1 VRTTILPIIILLL
14 GLQSLPAQ
22 TLDSRYHTYEEV
34 NAYLDSLS
42 QIPLLQGILSVQE
55 IGMSNNENL
64 PIMAAKLSDN
74 PTVDEDEAAVLFLG
88 QCHAEEILGLEIS
101 IGLID
106 TLIHGFQ
113 SHNSHILAILQNMEI
128 WIVPTYNPEGLR
140 VVHGFQEDS
149 TWVQDITYRKN
160 RTDNNQNGIFDYS
173 PGIGYD
179 YDGVDANRN
188 YSFNWI
194 HGDVLG
200 FGDYDYFR
208 GTAPFSESESRT
220 IRDLALSQ
228 FFTFSVAY
236 HSARSGI
243 PEIIYYPWEWD
254 ETKYPP
260 GYALIDNI
268 AQELGSRI
276 INEAGDGHYA
286 VTPGK
291 TMRGN
296 THDWFYT
303 QTGSLSYLIEVG
315 TNNLQPGRT
324 LINDTVRRNLVGCF
338 YLIDRALGYPTEN
351 RSQLRGIVRNAV
363 TGEELEGA
371 EIKFWKLNVS
381 QVYVP
386 QEGSMF
392 APRLTDQFGR
402 YRHIAQQGTYKMV
415 VSMAGFEPDTVL
427 GITTS
432 SSFATDH
439 DFSLN
444 PYPENSLELTLSSSD
459 GANDLYLVEFDDAAG
474 CDSQMVSAGTYQMSR
489 RAPTTTVSIFAP
501 SKFPQRHTLNL
512 ANNGNAGLSAV
523 LVPSQSVFMD
533 NFADM
538 SHWSGNGNWS
548 VSEGKLKTQP
558 ELFYSDNTHQTLT
571 SQRFNVT
578 GMQQLA
584 ITLQHQYEVEWD
596 LDTLAM
602 NLYSGDGML
611 LLSHHWID
619 QNWEGLS
626 QTCWTSDIAGVDSA
640 YVVLTMNTDST
651 VYFRGWQIEELTV
664 FGTDSTFTG
673 IDDDEHPVETT
684 TFAHSAQILAI
695 ESNPMQESTAI
706 RFQIPQ
712 AERVTVRVF
721 NVLGQEVY
729 QTRLS
734 AQSGVN
740 NWRWNGQS
748 NRGHRLAAGVYLV
761 HFQARDWHATQKLLK
776 ITTQG

>member
-1 VRTTILPIIILLL
+1 MRKYILHFFIICI
-14 GLQSLPAQ
+14 GLQNLSAQ
-22 TLDSRYHTYEEV
+22 TLDARYHTYEEI

-55 IGMSNNENL
+55 IGRSNNENL

-74 PTVDEDEAAVLFLG
+74 PTVDEDESAVLFLG
-88 QCHAEEILGLEIS
+88 QCHAEEILGVEIT

-113 SHNSHILAILQNMEI
+113 SHNSHIIAILQNMEI

-140 VVHGFQEDS
+140 VVHGLEEDS
-149 TWVQDITYRKN
+149 VWVQDVTYRKN
-160 RTDNNQNGIFDYS
+160 RTDNNNNGIFDYS

-179 YDGVDANRN
+179 YDGVDPNRN

-194 HGDVLG
+194 HGDALG
-200 FGDYDYFR
+200 VGDYDYFR
-208 GTAPFSESESRT
+208 GSEPFSESESRA

-243 PEIIYYPWEWD
+243 PEIIYYPWEWN

-260 GYALIDNI
+260 GYALVDNI
-268 AQELGSRI
+268 AQELAARI
-276 INEAGDGHYA
+276 VNEAGTGHYA

-338 YLIDRALGYPTEN
+338 YLIDRALGYPSEN
-351 RSQLRGIVRNAV
+351 RSQLRGIVRNGS
-363 TGEELEGA
+363 TGDVLEGVA
-371 EIKFWKLNVS
+371 INLWKLNVS

-386 QEGSMF
+386 QEGAMF
-392 APRLTDQFGR
+392 APRLTDQYGR
-402 YRHIAQQGTYKMV
+402 YRHITQQGTYKIV
-415 VSMAGFEPDTVL
+415 ATKAGFEPDTLV

-432 SSFATDH
+432 SSYATDQ
-439 DFSLN
+439 DFNLT
-444 PYPENSLELTLSSSD
+444 PYPENFLELTLSSSD
-459 GANDLYLVEFDDAAG
+459 GGNDVYQVEFEDAAG
-474 CDSQMVSAGTYQMSR
+474 RDSQMLSAGTYQISR
-489 RAPTTTVSIFAP
+489 CAPTTAITISAA

-512 ANNGNAGLSAV
+512 ANGDAALSVV
-523 LVPSQSVFMD
+523 LVPSQAVFTEA
-533 NFADM
+533 FSDM
-538 SHWSGNGNWS
+538 SQWSGSGDWL
-548 VSEGKLKTQP
+548 VSAGKLKTQA
-558 ELFYSDNTHQTLT
+558 ELFYQDNTHQTLT
-571 SQRFNVT
+571 SHRFAVS

-584 ITLQHQYEVEWD
+584 VTLQHQYEVEWN
-596 LDTLAM
+596 LDSIAM
-602 NLYSGDGML
+602 TIYSSDGMP
-611 LLSHHWID
+611 LLSHLWID
-619 QNWEGLS
+619 QNWDGLS
-626 QTCWTSDIAGVDSA
+626 QTFWTSDITGIDSA
-640 YVVLTMNTDST
+640 YVVLSMNTDST
-651 VYFRGWQIEELTV
+651 VYFRGWQIDELTV
-664 FGTDSTFTG
+664 LGTDSTFTG
-673 IDDDEHPVETT
+673 LDDTEHPVAASS
-684 TFAHSAQILAI
+684 FAHSAQILAI
-695 ESNPMQESTAI
+695 ESNPMQATTAI

-712 AERVTVRVF
+712 TELVTVRVF

-729 QTRLS
+729 HTQLA

-740 NWRWNGQS
+740 NWRWNGET
-748 NRGHRLAAGVYLV
+748 NRGRRLAAGIYLV
-761 HFQARDWHATQKLLK
+761 QFQARDWHATQKLLK
-776 ITTQG
+776 ITAQG